1 MNYKAIIDTLYH
13 YVWTELN
20 QLDVLLDNAALEEVE
35 KLEAE
40 RRAYWNVL
48 AHLDAAAAADRIRS
62 YEERDRI
69 KAGQ

>member
-1 MNYKAIIDTLYH
+1 MEYKAIIDTLYH

-20 QLDVLLDNAALEEVE
+20 QLDVLLDNDEDAR
-35 KLEAE
+35 LEAE

-48 AHLDAAAAADRIRS
+48 AHIDAAAAADRIRS

-69 KAGQ
+69 KAGR